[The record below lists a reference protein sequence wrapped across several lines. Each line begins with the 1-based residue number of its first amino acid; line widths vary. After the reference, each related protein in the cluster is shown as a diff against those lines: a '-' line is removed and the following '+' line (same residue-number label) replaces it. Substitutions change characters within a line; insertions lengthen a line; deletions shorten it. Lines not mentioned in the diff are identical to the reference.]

1 MIGVG
6 SRTMSL
12 LPYVLILIAIVEFCS
27 DHFPE
32 GTVEREDFSLV
43 SRIISKLLLW
53 AAVAMTT
60 TDRPF

>member
-1 MIGVG
+1 
-6 SRTMSL
+6 MSL